1 MLETKNL
8 RFKYDDDSE
17 LSFPDIKTSKE
28 NLLILGASGVGKTTF
43 LHLLSG
49 LLKPLEGEIDLI
61 GTPISKLTMTEMD
74 RFRGKNIGIVFQKPH
89 FINSLTV
96 KENLQLAQ
104 YISKKIDK
112 TRINSLLESLGIEDK
127 ANKKTLNLSQGE
139 KQRVSIARTLIMKPK
154 FVVCDEPTSMLDVS
168 IRISI
173 MDLMLNLA
181 KDLEV
186 SYLYITH
193 DLAVARYMCNR
204 IAVMFNGKIV
214 EIGETEELLQNPV
227 HPYTKRLISS
237 IPIPD
242 PTYKREQY
250 KVNFDELDN
259 IISKNPN
266 EKMVDIGGG
275 HLVATHDTKD
285 FLIES

>member
-8 RFKYDDDSE
+8 RFKYDDDSV

-49 LLKPLEGEIDLI
+49 LLKPLKGEIDLI
-61 GTPISKLTMTEMD
+61 GTPISKLTMSEMD

-112 TRINSLLESLGIEDK
+112 TRISSLLESLGIEDK

-139 KQRVSIARTLIMKPK
+139 KQRVAIALAIVNSPKLILA
-154 FVVCDEPTSMLDVS
+154 DEPTSSLD
-168 IRISI
+168 
-173 MDLMLNLA
+173 DLNCNKVINLLKNQAA
-181 KDLEV
+181 KYKAKLII
-186 SYLYITH
+186 ITH
-193 DLAVARYMCNR
+193 DY
-204 IAVMFNGKIV
+204 
-214 EIGETEELLQNPV
+214 
-227 HPYTKRLISS
+227 RL
-237 IPIPD
+237 
-242 PTYKREQY
+242 K
-250 KVNFDELDN
+250 KHF
-259 IISKNPN
+259 KNT
-266 EKMVDIGGG
+266 
-275 HLVATHDTKD
+275 LS
-285 FLIES
+285 L

>member
-8 RFKYDDDSE
+8 RFKYDDDSV

-61 GTPISKLTMTEMD
+61 GTPISKLTMSEMD

-112 TRINSLLESLGIEDK
+112 TRISSLLESLGIEDK

-139 KQRVSIARTLIMKPK
+139 KQRVATALAIVNSPKLILA
-154 FVVCDEPTSMLDVS
+154 DEPTSSLD
-168 IRISI
+168 
-173 MDLMLNLA
+173 DLNCDKVINLLKNQAA
-181 KDLEV
+181 KYKAKLII
-186 SYLYITH
+186 ITH
-193 DLAVARYMCNR
+193 DY
-204 IAVMFNGKIV
+204 
-214 EIGETEELLQNPV
+214 
-227 HPYTKRLISS
+227 RL
-237 IPIPD
+237 
-242 PTYKREQY
+242 K
-250 KVNFDELDN
+250 KHF
-259 IISKNPN
+259 KNT
-266 EKMVDIGGG
+266 
-275 HLVATHDTKD
+275 LS
-285 FLIES
+285 L

>member
-8 RFKYDDDSE
+8 RFKYDNDSE
-17 LSFPDIKTSKE
+17 LSFPDIKSSKE

-61 GTPISKLTMTEMD
+61 GTPISKLRMSEMD

-139 KQRVSIARTLIMKPK
+139 KQRVSIALAIVNSPKLILA
-154 FVVCDEPTSMLDVS
+154 DEPTSSLD
-168 IRISI
+168 
-173 MDLMLNLA
+173 DLNCDKVINLLKDQAA
-181 KDLEV
+181 KYKAKLII
-186 SYLYITH
+186 ITH
-193 DLAVARYMCNR
+193 DY
-204 IAVMFNGKIV
+204 
-214 EIGETEELLQNPV
+214 
-227 HPYTKRLISS
+227 RL
-237 IPIPD
+237 
-242 PTYKREQY
+242 K
-250 KVNFDELDN
+250 KHF
-259 IISKNPN
+259 KNT
-266 EKMVDIGGG
+266 
-275 HLVATHDTKD
+275 LS
-285 FLIES
+285 L

>member
-8 RFKYDDDSE
+8 RFKYDDDSV

-61 GTPISKLTMTEMD
+61 GTPISKLTMSEMD

-112 TRINSLLESLGIEDK
+112 TRISSLLESLGIEDK

-139 KQRVSIARTLIMKPK
+139 KQRVAIALAIVNSPKLILA
-154 FVVCDEPTSMLDVS
+154 DEPTSSLD
-168 IRISI
+168 
-173 MDLMLNLA
+173 DLNCNKVINLLKNQAA
-181 KDLEV
+181 KYKAKLIIITCL
-186 SYLYITH
+186 LYTS
-193 DLAVARYMCNR
+193 DAA
-204 IAVMFNGKIV
+204 
-214 EIGETEELLQNPV
+214 
-227 HPYTKRLISS
+227 
-237 IPIPD
+237 D
-242 PTYKREQY
+242 
-250 KVNFDELDN
+250 D
-259 IISKNPN
+259 
-266 EKMVDIGGG
+266 
-275 HLVATHDTKD
+275 
-285 FLIES
+285 